1 MAANGASLQDPQ
13 KQPSS
18 RGAIFCLL
26 TGLLVVS
33 TVYMPGL
40 NGPFRLDDFAN
51 LSLIGSLGGIRD
63 FESLILYATSGF
75 ADPTGRPVAALS
87 FLLDSTTWPAE
98 PREFKRTNLLIHLIN
113 AILLFALLRR
123 WELRLGNN
131 SNGGQWIAAL
141 AALLWASHPLWTS
154 SVLYVVQRHAMLPL
168 TFGLL
173 AFHAWERYA
182 DALAN
187 KRTNAAFVWVLA
199 AGGGLLLAILSK
211 PNGILLAPTMLFIQS
226 ALHRKTVSGASRPVL
241 AARTLILWLPT
252 LAFAW
257 LAANSLA
264 LGLEQQGIRSWTM
277 AQRLLTE
284 PMILLS
290 YLFRIAFPQATDPS
304 LFEDDWKA
312 ATSLI
317 DPWYALPSLATII
330 AIAAAAWMLRHRW
343 PRFSVAAMT
352 FLICHLMESGPFM
365 LELAFEHRNYLP
377 AIFLTWPLAA
387 MLVRA
392 AVSTPIKAVVCG
404 AVWLALLLPT
414 MLSSQRWGS
423 HDWVSPEIVS
433 HAKASPRTALY
444 WASSLAQF
452 QSVGASKDAVAQA
465 ITWHPEDISLA
476 TLQIEIDCAMGALEA
491 DSASHLTSV
500 LQTRLASDPGAFER
514 LAGFVLA
521 PQTRAR
527 CKGLNLKII
536 GEWMSAKEK
545 NHLLMGF
552 PLHRQAFLRAKGR
565 WQLASNDA
573 RGANTISKSADVLVR
588 PSSVF
593 LAVAALGEAG
603 RLTDAIAL
611 LDRFPP
617 ETIKRLLA
625 SRGMSRVHDEILI
638 RTGRVERE
646 HSHLRALLV
655 ADLPGSP
662 H

>member
-1 MAANGASLQDPQ
+1 
-13 KQPSS
+13 
-18 RGAIFCLL
+18 
-26 TGLLVVS
+26 
-33 TVYMPGL
+33 
-40 NGPFRLDDFAN
+40 
-51 LSLIGSLGGIRD
+51 
-63 FESLILYATSGF
+63 
-75 ADPTGRPVAALS
+75 
-87 FLLDSTTWPAE
+87 
-98 PREFKRTNLLIHLIN
+98 
-113 AILLFALLRR
+113 
-123 WELRLGNN
+123 
-131 SNGGQWIAAL
+131 
-141 AALLWASHPLWTS
+141 
-154 SVLYVVQRHAMLPL
+154 
-168 TFGLL
+168 
-173 AFHAWERYA
+173 
-182 DALAN
+182 
-187 KRTNAAFVWVLA
+187 
-199 AGGGLLLAILSK
+199 
-211 PNGILLAPTMLFIQS
+211 MLFIQS
-226 ALHRKTVSGASRPVL
+226 VLHRKTVSGASRPVL

-277 AQRLLTE
+277 GQRLLTQ

-304 LFEDDWKA
+304 LFEDDWQA
-312 ATSLI
+312 ATSFI
-317 DPWYALPSLATII
+317 DPWYVLPSLATII
-330 AIAAAAWMLRHRW
+330 ALAAAGWMLRHRW
-343 PRFSVAAMT
+343 PRFSIAVMT

-387 MLVRA
+387 LLVRA
-392 AVSTPIKAVVCG
+392 ALSARLKAIVFG
-404 AVWLALLLPT
+404 TMSLALVLPT
-414 MLSSQRWGS
+414 LQSAQRWGTQA
-423 HDWVSPEIVS
+423 WVSPEILA
-433 HAKASPRTALY
+433 HAKQSPRTALY
-444 WASSLAQF
+444 WVSNLAQYAG
-452 QSVGASKDAVAQA
+452 VGASKDAVKHA
-465 ITWHPEDISLA
+465 ITWHPEDVSLA
-476 TLQIEIDCAMGALEA
+476 TLQIEIDCAMGALEVT
-491 DSASHLTSV
+491 SASHLTSV
-500 LQTRLASDPGAFER
+500 LESRLASDPGAFEHW
-514 LAGFVLA
+514 AGFVLA
-521 PQTRAR
+521 PQTRDR

-536 GEWMSAKEK
+536 GEWISAKER

-573 RGANTISKSADVLVR
+573 RGVDTISKSADVLVR

-617 ETIKRLLA
+617 ETIKRLLG
-625 SRGMSRVHDEILI
+625 SIGMSRVHDEILI